1 LARSIHRH
9 GRCDAAW
16 PHKPEAQ
23 AKETV
28 YHPSLVLQVCLAPGA
43 KPKEARSPGPT
54 HHDMTPTSLIRNF
67 SIIAHIDHGKSTLAD
82 QLLLK
87 TGAITAREFRAQVL
101 DDMDLERERGITI
114 QMHPVT
120 IYADHGRERYE
131 LNLIDTPGHVDFNY
145 EVSRSLA
152 ACEGA
157 ILLVDATQGV
167 QAQTVANAFLAME
180 HELVIVPVLNKIDM
194 PIARPAEVIAEMEH
208 ALGVNPADVLQ
219 ISAKTGEGVEAVIE
233 AIITRIPPPAGK
245 ADDQLRALV
254 YNSHFDTYKG
264 VVVYVRVRDGTL
276 RTGQR
281 IRLMREGT
289 EHVVTELGQFRP
301 APTAC
306 EQLSTGQVGFL
317 MAQIKNLADV
327 HIGDTVTDALVPS
340 ATPLAGYKEPKPMV
354 FSGLYPVNNN
364 DFEELR
370 EALAKLR
377 LNDASFTYQPETSEG
392 LGFGFR
398 CGFLGMLHREIIQQR
413 LERASNLELVQT
425 APNVTYEILN
435 RSGEVVTIQ
444 NPQDVP
450 DVGQIEEFREP
461 FARLSF
467 LLPSENIGDLMQL
480 CTERRGIYVRTEYL
494 SPARVILVY
503 ELPLAEVIYDLYDKL
518 KSVTHGYGTMDY
530 EFLGYRPADL
540 VKLDVLVAGKRVD
553 ALSTIVHRSVA
564 ERRGRKLVQ
573 KLRGEIDRHLFE
585 IAIQAAIGSRII
597 ARETIAPIRK
607 NVTAKCYGGDITRKR
622 KLWAKQAAGK
632 KRMKQ
637 VGQVEIPQEAFLA
650 VLETDQ

>member
-1 LARSIHRH
+1 
-9 GRCDAAW
+9 
-16 PHKPEAQ
+16 
-23 AKETV
+23 
-28 YHPSLVLQVCLAPGA
+28 
-43 KPKEARSPGPT
+43 
-54 HHDMTPTSLIRNF
+54 MTPTKNTRNF
-67 SIIAHIDHGKSTLAD
+67 AIIAHIDHGKSTLAD
-82 QLLLK
+82 QFLLK
-87 TGAITAREFRAQVL
+87 TGAISARDFRAQVL

-120 IYADHGRERYE
+120 IYHEQSGTRYE

-152 ACEGA
+152 ACEGV
-157 ILLVDATQGV
+157 ILLVDAFQGV

-180 HELVIVPVLNKIDM
+180 SDLTIIPVLNKIDLPM
-194 PIARPAEVIAEMEH
+194 ARPAEVIAEMEQ
-208 ALGVNPADVLQ
+208 ALGVIPADVLRA
-219 ISAKTGEGVEAVIE
+219 SGKTGQGVDEVLQ
-233 AIITRIPPPAGK
+233 AIIERIPAPPGSPDAPL
-245 ADDQLRALV
+245 QALV

-264 VVVYVRVRDGTL
+264 VVVYVRIKEGAL
-276 RTGQR
+276 RKGQR
-281 IRLMREGT
+281 IRLMRGNT
-289 EHVVTELGQFRP
+289 EHEVIELGQFRP
-301 APTAC
+301 APTSC
-306 EQLSTGQVGFL
+306 DELTTGQVGYF
-317 MAQIKNLADV
+317 MAQIKTLSDV
-327 HIGDTVTDALVPS
+327 HIGDTVTDALRP
-340 ATPLAGYKEPKPMV
+340 AETALPGYKEPKPMV

-364 DFEELR
+364 DFETLR
-370 EALAKLR
+370 ESLAKLR
-377 LNDASFTYQPETSEG
+377 LNDASFTYQPENSEG

-413 LERASNLELVQT
+413 LERESSLELVQT
-425 APNVTYEILN
+425 APNVTYEILT
-435 RSGEVVTIQ
+435 RKGEVLTID

-450 DVGQIEEFREP
+450 DTGQIEEFREP
-461 FARLSF
+461 FVRISF
-467 LLPSENIGDLMQL
+467 LLPAENIGDLMQL
-480 CTERRGIYVRTEYL
+480 CSERRGIYVRTEYL
-494 SPARVILVY
+494 SPKRAILVY

-530 EFLGYRPADL
+530 DFLGYRPADL
-540 VKLDVLVAGKRVD
+540 VRLDILVAGKRVD
-553 ALSTIVHRSVA
+553 ALSTIVHRMFA
-564 ERRGRKLVQ
+564 ERRGRKLVK

-650 VLETDQ
+650 VLESDQ